1 MTKNWLDEYASDS
14 AGNLLSV
21 PKVKSN
27 SLVGKKLTIKAVEN
41 QDIKGKMKPVLSFN
55 ETDNVLALNKS
66 NASAL
71 IGKFGSSELLWIGK
85 GIQLHIYPTTF
96 QGQQVDGIIVI
107 PME

>member
-1 MTKNWLDEYASDS
+1 
-14 AGNLLSV
+14 
-21 PKVKSN
+21 
-27 SLVGKKLTIKAVEN
+27 
-41 QDIKGKMKPVLSFN
+41 
-55 ETDNVLALNKS
+55 
-66 NASAL
+66 L